1 MSGAEQLVLITG
13 MSGAGKS
20 TALRSFEDLGYF
32 CIDNLPPTL
41 IETFLQLYR
50 EAHSQGMRIAVVCDA
65 RLGEL
70 LQSFPETLAKLEDA
84 GHNPQ
89 LLFLDCDDDRL
100 VDRFN
105 ESRRTPPYGSD
116 MRKPEALVVE
126 RRQLE
131 PLKAQAAYTIDTTD
145 LSAQQLRNRILGLFG
160 EAGSREI
167 VSVTLLSFGYKYGI
181 PADADFVFDSR
192 MLPNPF
198 YDAGLRDLTGNDEPV
213 SEFVLGLPAAGELL
227 ELIRGTLKL
236 ALTHYPSVH
245 KFSAVIAV
253 GCTGGKHRSVSLV
266 NRLGQLLADDGAKCV
281 VQHRDIDRV

>member
-1 MSGAEQLVLITG
+1 
-13 MSGAGKS
+13 
-20 TALRSFEDLGYF
+20 
-32 CIDNLPPTL
+32 
-41 IETFLQLYR
+41 
-50 EAHSQGMRIAVVCDA
+50 
-65 RLGEL
+65 
-70 LQSFPETLAKLEDA
+70 
-84 GHNPQ
+84 
-89 LLFLDCDDDRL
+89 
-100 VDRFN
+100 
-105 ESRRTPPYGSD
+105 
-116 MRKPEALVVE
+116 RKPEALVVE

-227 ELIRGTLKL
+227 ELIHGTLQL
-236 ALTHYPSVH
+236 ALVHYPSVH
-245 KFSAVIAV
+245 KFSAVVAV

-266 NRLGQLLADDGAKCV
+266 NRLGQLLSADGAKCV
-281 VQHRDIDRV
+281 VQHRDIERV